1 MVNTLIVC
9 FGDFLNI
16 DVYGECYYYSNNN
29 NELFAN
35 FIVSS
40 LKIFTSLF
48 GKCFIVMW
56 LDSLI

>member
-16 DVYGECYYYSNNN
+16 ESIWANATIIQIIMKY
-29 NELFAN
+29 LPN

-48 GKCFIVMW
+48 GKCFIVM
-56 LDSLI
+56 